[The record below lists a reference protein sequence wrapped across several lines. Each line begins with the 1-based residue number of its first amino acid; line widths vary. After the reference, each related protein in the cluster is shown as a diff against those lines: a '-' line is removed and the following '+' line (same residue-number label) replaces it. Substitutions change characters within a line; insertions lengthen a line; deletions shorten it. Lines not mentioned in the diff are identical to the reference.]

1 MKVEN
6 ERIQDITKSQN
17 KHKRLGKSTLQYMKQ
32 SVVPLSIFIGIDF

>member
-32 SVVPLSIFIGIDF
+32 SVPLSIFIGIDF